1 MHYWP
6 AGAATGLHLTLILNL
21 SLGKSLYEVKE
32 EVEPETTSPKQNR
45 DTALKLGIAY
55 VAFVMLPAGVS
66 VSVSRYSIV
75 PKEH

>member
-45 DTALKLGIAY
+45 DTAKVGIAY

-75 PKEH
+75 GPKEH